1 MDNTLNLSDET
12 LSRIDEVVP
21 KYPEKRSAA
30 LMVIHLVQDEL
41 GAVNDL
47 ACEWIA
53 QRLNLQPINIKELI
67 TFYPMLREKPWGRK
81 HGEFAGL
88 CPVPSEDL
96 MPLAKLFEKKLGV
109 KEGHVREDGEYSL
122 EFMECLADCGQGP
135 VVIVDEKTY
144 ENIEGERADNFAD
157 LLLDGKLES
166 SEQFKS
172 YEDSLI
178 EVSKIQLPNISDERT
193 NAKRKKDHFET
204 C

>member
-1 MDNTLNLSDET
+1 MTLPSFWVVLILLWESVIANMDNQLELSELT
-12 LSRIDEVVP
+12 LSKIDEVIP

-41 GAVNDL
+41 GSVNDT

-53 QRLNLQPINIKELI
+53 DRLGLQPINIKELV
-67 TFYPMLREKPWGRK
+67 TFYPMLVQKPWGRK
-81 HGEFAGL
+81 HIRVCRTLPCALRGSYAT
-88 CPVPSEDL
+88 C
-96 MPLAKLFEKKLGV
+96 KTFEKKFGV

-144 ENIEGERADNFAD
+144 ENIEGERAEKFAQ
-157 LLLDGKLES
+157 LLTDGKLDD
-166 SEQFKS
+166 SEEFTS

-178 EVSKIQLPNISDERT
+178 KLPES
-193 NAKRKKDHFET
+193 
-204 C
+204 

>member
-1 MDNTLNLSDET
+1 MSNPLNLSETT
-12 LSRIDEVVP
+12 LSKIDEIVP

-41 GAVNDL
+41 GAVNDF

-53 QRLNLQPINIKELI
+53 NRLDLQPINIKELV

-81 HGEFAGL
+81 HVRVCRTLPCALRGSYAT
-88 CPVPSEDL
+88 CKS
-96 MPLAKLFEKKLGV
+96 FEKKLGV

-144 ENIEGERADNFAD
+144 ENVDGDRAEKFAD
-157 LLLDGKLES
+157 LLLDGKLDES
-166 SEQFKS
+166 DEFQS
-172 YEDSLI
+172 YEDAL
-178 EVSKIQLPNISDERT
+178 L
-193 NAKRKKDHFET
+193 KKTEE
-204 C
+204 

>member
-1 MDNTLNLSDET
+1 MSNPLNLSEKT
-12 LSRIDEVVP
+12 LSKIDEIVP

-41 GAVNDL
+41 GAVNDF

-53 QRLNLQPINIKELI
+53 NRLDLQPINIKELV

-81 HGEFAGL
+81 HVRVCRTLPCALRGSYAT
-88 CPVPSEDL
+88 CKS
-96 MPLAKLFEKKLGV
+96 FEKKLGV

-144 ENIEGERADNFAD
+144 ENVDGDRAEKFAD
-157 LLLDGKLES
+157 LLLDGKLDES
-166 SEQFKS
+166 DEFQS
-172 YEDSLI
+172 YEDAL
-178 EVSKIQLPNISDERT
+178 L
-193 NAKRKKDHFET
+193 KKTEE
-204 C
+204 